1 MINSKRAFKAQEFLK
16 CLVKVLKERT
26 EETDEAGT
34 EEIVKN
40 ISEPKKA
47 LKLKVKVFT
56 RNTFKKHKNLAP
68 FC

>member
-1 MINSKRAFKAQEFLK
+1 MEARASVKRHP
-16 CLVKVLKERT
+16 